1 MRGNL
6 DALAMVGRV
15 LLAVI
20 FVQSGFSKIAGF
32 EGTAGYIASKG
43 LPLPQLLAG
52 VAVAVEL
59 LGGIA
64 LIVGFKTRFV
74 ALGLAAF
81 LIVITPIFHN
91 FWNADAAH
99 AMEQQINFLKNVS
112 ILGGMLLVAAFG
124 PGRFSADKG

>member
-15 LLAVI
+15 LLAVMFI
-20 FVQSGFSKIAGF
+20 YSGFGKITGF
-32 EGTAGYIASKG
+32 ERTAGYIASKG
-43 LPLPQLLAG
+43 LPLPEVLAG
-52 VAVAVEL
+52 IAVAIEL

-64 LIVGFKTRFV
+64 LVIGFKTRLV
-74 ALGLAAF
+74 ALAFAVF

-91 FWNADAAH
+91 FWNALPADA
-99 AMEQQINFLKNVS
+99 MSQQLNFMKNLT
-112 ILGGMLLVAAFG
+112 ILGGMLVLAAFG